1 MALFDKKK
9 SYQLDKN
16 GIIPSHIAII
26 MDGNGRW
33 AKKRMMPRIYGHK
46 EGMNT
51 VKKIALHADS
61 LGVKVLTLYAFS
73 TENWKRPDEEVS
85 FLMNL
90 PIDFFDVFMPEL
102 KANNIRVNV
111 IGWEDQLPK
120 HTKEKVMDAVDQTK
134 NNTGMV
140 LNFALNY
147 GSRQEITQ
155 VVKAVA
161 EKISNDELSVD
172 EVTEEY
178 ISNALFT
185 GDLGEMRDPE
195 LLIRTSGELRISNFL
210 LWQIAYSELYFT
222 DEFWPDF
229 SAESLEKAVADY
241 QKRHR
246 RYGGL

>member
-1 MALFDKKK
+1 MALFDKNK

-51 VKKIALHADS
+51 VKKTALHADS

-134 NNTGMV
+134 NNTGMI

-155 VVKAVA
+155 VVKTVA
-161 EKISNDELSVD
+161 EKISNDEISVD

-185 GDLGEMRDPE
+185 GELGEIRDPE

>member
-229 SAESLEKAVADY
+229 SAESLEKAVVDY
-241 QKRHR
+241 QKRHP

>member
-1 MALFDKKK
+1 
-9 SYQLDKN
+9 
-16 GIIPSHIAII
+16 
-26 MDGNGRW
+26 
-33 AKKRMMPRIYGHK
+33 
-46 EGMNT
+46 
-51 VKKIALHADS
+51 
-61 LGVKVLTLYAFS
+61 
-73 TENWKRPDEEVS
+73 
-85 FLMNL
+85 
-90 PIDFFDVFMPEL
+90 
-102 KANNIRVNV
+102 
-111 IGWEDQLPK
+111 
-120 HTKEKVMDAVDQTK
+120 DAVDQTK

>member
-1 MALFDKKK
+1 MAFFEKKKTYPFDKEG
-9 SYQLDKN
+9 L
-16 GIIPSHIAII
+16 IPSHIAII

-33 AKKRMMPRIYGHK
+33 AKKRMMPRVFGHK

-51 VKKIALHADS
+51 VKKIALHADK

-73 TENWKRPDEEVS
+73 TENWKRPEEEVS

-102 KANNIRVNV
+102 IENNIRVNA
-111 IGWEDQLPK
+111 IGWGEQLPAS
-120 HTKEKVMDAVDQTK
+120 TKEKVMQAVDQTK
-134 NNTGMV
+134 DNTGMI

-155 VVKAVA
+155 VVKKAA
-161 EKISNDELSVD
+161 EKVSSKEIDLD
-172 EVTEEY
+172 DITEDY
-178 ISNALFT
+178 ISNELFT
-185 GDLGEMRDPE
+185 GQLGENRDPE
-195 LLIRTSGELRISNFL
+195 LMIRTSGEVRISNFL

-222 DEFWPDF
+222 EEFWPDF
-229 SAESLEKAVADY
+229 TAESLEKAIADY
-241 QKRHR
+241 QHRHR

>member
-1 MALFDKKK
+1 MALFEKKK
-9 SYQLDKN
+9 SNQFEKDSL
-16 GIIPSHIAII
+16 IPAHIAII

-33 AKKRMMPRIYGHK
+33 AKKRMMPRVFGHK

-51 VKKIALHADS
+51 VKKIALHADK

-102 KANNIRVNV
+102 KANNIRVNA
-111 IGWEDQLPK
+111 IGWGNQLPAE
-120 HTKEKVMDAVDQTK
+120 TRDKVMQAIEETK

-155 VVKAVA
+155 VVKDVAVKA
-161 EKISNDELSVD
+161 ANHEITPEDI
-172 EVTEEY
+172 TEEY
-178 ISNALFT
+178 ISQALFT
-185 GDLGEMRDPE
+185 GQLEELRDPE
-195 LLIRTSGELRISNFL
+195 LLIRTSGEVRISNFL

-222 DEFWPDF
+222 EEFWPDF
-229 SAESLEKAVADY
+229 NEESLEKAIADY

>member
-229 SAESLEKAVADY
+229 SAESLGKAVADY

>member
-51 VKKIALHADS
+51 VKKIALHADR
-61 LGVKVLTLYAFS
+61 LGVNVLTLYAFS
-73 TENWKRPDEEVS
+73 RENWKRPDEEVS